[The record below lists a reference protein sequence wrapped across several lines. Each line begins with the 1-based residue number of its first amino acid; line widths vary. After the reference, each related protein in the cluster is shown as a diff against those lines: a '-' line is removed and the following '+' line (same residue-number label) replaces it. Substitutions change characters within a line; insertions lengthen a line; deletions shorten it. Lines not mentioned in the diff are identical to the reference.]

1 MDHEQK
7 QEDERIRR
15 IVHEAQMI
23 QTKRSVKA
31 LAVLMVTF
39 FAIQGI
45 VALYRFFF

>member
-15 IVHEAQMI
+15 IVVEAQMI
-23 QTKRSVKA
+23 QTKRTVKA
-31 LAVLMVTF
+31 LAALTVMF